1 MTVEAPQPPR
11 AFDPISISPLAFW
24 QLTAEEREPYFK
36 ILRDERPVSWHRPIE
51 GALMPA
57 PIDGLWAVTRHED
70 ISYVSKNP
78 ELFCSGRGVMI
89 EAVPRELLDAAQS
102 FLAMDAGKHATLRRL
117 ISSVFT
123 PRQVAKIKD
132 QINTQAMEIVDG
144 LLKTK
149 DGDFVARVSKRLPM
163 WTVYEMIG
171 LPADKRDEAVHH
183 ADGMVSWADADV
195 AAGREPLAVLNDS
208 LVGLLTIGLELAAR
222 RRAHPESDV
231 MSLLAAVEVEGR
243 RLTDDELGAFFVL
256 LSVAGNDTTRNTMTL
271 TTMALQEHPEQRA
284 LLESDFDGH
293 IRCAI
298 EEFVRWATPVMT
310 FRRTAT
316 RDTVLRDTE
325 IKEGDWVM
333 MMYSSGNRDE
343 RVFGNPD
350 TFDIRRSPNPHVGFG
365 GGGPHFCMG
374 AFLAKMQLEAFFREL
389 IFRAPRLRVGEPDYL
404 AGNFVRAVK
413 SLPYTLD

>member
-1 MTVEAPQPPR
+1 MSVEAPHPPR
-11 AFDPISISPLAFW
+11 AFDPISISPLSFW

-36 ILRDERPVSWHRPIE
+36 VLRDERPVSWHPPIE

-57 PIDGLWAVTRHED
+57 PIDGVWAVTRNED

-89 EAVPRELLDAAQS
+89 EAVPQEVLDAAQS
-102 FLAMDAGKHATLRRL
+102 FLAMDAGKHSTLRRL

-123 PRQVAKIKD
+123 PRQVSRIKD
-132 QINTQAMEIVDG
+132 QVDRQAIEIVDD
-144 LLKTK
+144 LLTTK
-149 DGDFVARVSKRLPM
+149 DGDFVEQVSKRLPM
-163 WTVYEMIG
+163 WTIYEMIG
-171 LPADKRDEAVHH
+171 LPAEKRDAAAHH

-195 AAGREPLAVLNDS
+195 AAGRAPVQVLNDS
-208 LVGLLTIGLELAAR
+208 LVGLLTIGLELAEQ
-222 RRAHPESDV
+222 RRAHPESDL
-231 MSLLAAVEVEGR
+231 MSLLVEAEVDGR
-243 RLTDDELGAFFVL
+243 RLSDHELGAFFVL

-271 TTMALQEHPEQRA
+271 TTIALQENPDQRA
-284 LLESDFDGH
+284 LLHDDFDRH
-293 IRCAI
+293 IKCAV

-343 RVFGNPD
+343 RVFDNPD
-350 TFDIRRSPNPHVGFG
+350 TFDIRRSPNPHVGYG

-389 IFRAPRLRVGEPDYL
+389 VFRAPGLRVGEPEHL

>member
-1 MTVEAPQPPR
+1 MSVEAPHPPR
-11 AFDPISISPLAFW
+11 AFDEISISPLSFW
-24 QLTAEEREPYFK
+24 RLTAEEREPYFK
-36 ILRDERPVSWHRPIE
+36 ILRDERPVSWHPPIE

-57 PIDGLWAVTRHED
+57 PIDGVWAVTRHED

-89 EAVPRELLDAAQS
+89 EAVPQEVLDAAQS
-102 FLAMDAGKHATLRRL
+102 FLAMDAGKHSTLRRL

-123 PRQVAKIKD
+123 PRQVSRIKD
-132 QINTQAMEIVDG
+132 QVDRQAIKIVDD

-149 DGDFVARVSKRLPM
+149 DGDFVEQVSKRLPM
-163 WTVYEMIG
+163 WTIYEMIG
-171 LPADKRDEAVHH
+171 LPAEKRDAAAHH

-195 AAGREPLAVLNDS
+195 AAGREPVQVLNDS
-208 LVGLLTIGLELAAR
+208 LIGLLTIGLELAEQ
-222 RRAHPESDV
+222 RRAHPESDL
-231 MSLLAAVEVEGR
+231 MSLLVEAEVDGR
-243 RLTDDELGAFFVL
+243 RLSDHELGAFFVL

-271 TTMALQEHPEQRA
+271 TTIALQENPDQRA
-284 LLESDFDGH
+284 LLNDDFDRH
-293 IRCAI
+293 SKCAV

-310 FRRTAT
+310 FRRTVT

-333 MMYSSGNRDE
+333 LMYSSGNRDE
-343 RVFGNPD
+343 RVFENPD
-350 TFDIRRSPNPHVGFG
+350 AFDIRRSPNQHVGYG

-389 IFRAPRLRVGEPDYL
+389 IFRAPGLRVGEPEHL
-404 AGNFVRAVK
+404 AGNFVRAIK